1 MSKLRAAGKRRE
13 EPARTNTGSSVRGKT
28 ISQPIPFPDDDE
40 FPIRAPGTGIALPL
54 DAEGIERLRASTPA
68 TNEPDKTSPPNGN
81 AVSEFTPPRE
91 APSPPHEAQIRRA
104 TQGHKPNQPSRLRN
118 SVTSVPHSAST
129 EKPQRKKTSM
139 RSVFGRIFGKKQK
152 ISPTPS
158 EVDRGSSIVRTEQHR
173 SDPTPLHRTTQGP
186 VTHQIRSTSLPIDEF
201 NRALRS
207 HSIVAEDLPFQHI
220 ETLQN
225 IETLQHIEPSND
237 TNRDSTQEED
247 IQNRPRRATTPSR
260 PWSPNRVPG
269 YAQDFTGLSPRPA
282 SSHPRYSKLI
292 SDDEAKSAIDV
303 AVTISSQPHRRSRSV
318 SELQEA
324 ARANVVSRRR
334 SDEIKYW
341 RESYDPTGP
350 LSPMSSNK
358 AETEEPTPLEEEY
371 PIEEETEEKPQP
383 FSFGPMGEMAGMK
396 ITQAASLETKFQ
408 LLEDRMTRLERMVY
422 RVGHDGPVQLQD
434 PPKRNCR
441 ARDPPQP
448 QPAIQTSDLSLPK
461 HPRHSE
467 SQARG
472 DLRGSRQGS
481 RKRSSSYGSSL
492 PSTVSTHTSPRPDFD
507 AFPPVALLATGQ
519 PTARPISRSPTIRG
533 IVSPPPTMPDNCPL
547 TGEHFNALTNMILV
561 EQAARLQLEA
571 VVLSLQRQLQVV
583 LSSSSTPQP
592 PGSDSGAVRNPRR
605 QRETTADGRHFSSS
619 EQDDSSDDGPYDERP
634 HPDDDDV
641 FRTPTEERNP
651 YGDEIFGAAAAVR
664 SNADDGKTAPRTLSL
679 SQITLG
685 RGGVQPGLDH

>member
-40 FPIRAPGTGIALPL
+40 FPIRTPGTGIALPL
-54 DAEGIERLRASTPA
+54 DAEGIERLRVSTTA
-68 TNEPDKTSPPNGN
+68 TNESDKTSHPNGT
-81 AVSEFTPPRE
+81 AVSELTPPRE
-91 APSPPHEAQIRRA
+91 APSPPHEAQVRRA
-104 TQGHKPNQPSRLRN
+104 TQGHKPNQPSKLRN
-118 SVTSVPHSAST
+118 SVTSVPHSPST
-129 EKPQRKKTSM
+129 EKPQRKKSSM
-139 RSVFGRIFGKKQK
+139 RSVFGRFFGKKQTS
-152 ISPTPS
+152 SPTPS
-158 EVDRGSSIVRTEQHR
+158 EADRGSSSARTEQHR

-186 VTHQIRSTSLPIDEF
+186 VNHQIRSTSLPIDEF

-220 ETLQN
+220 EP
-225 IETLQHIEPSND
+225 LQHIETSND
-237 TNRDSTQEED
+237 TNRDSTQED
-247 IQNRPRRATTPSR
+247 LQNRPRRATTPSR

-292 SDDEAKSAIDV
+292 LDGEAKSAIDV
-303 AVTISSQPHRRSRSV
+303 AVTISGHLNRRSRSV

-350 LSPMSSNK
+350 LSPVSSNK
-358 AETEEPTPLEEEY
+358 AETEDPIPLEEEY
-371 PIEEETEEKPQP
+371 PMEEETEERPQP
-383 FSFGPMGEMAGMK
+383 FSFGPMGGMAGMK
-396 ITQAASLETKFQ
+396 ITQAVSLETKFQ
-408 LLEDRMTRLERMVY
+408 LLEDRLSRLERTVY
-422 RVGHDGPVQLQD
+422 RVGHDGPIQLQD
-434 PPKRNCR
+434 PPKRN
-441 ARDPPQP
+441 PPRP

-461 HPRHSE
+461 YPRHGE
-467 SQARG
+467 SRARG

-481 RKRSSSYGSSL
+481 RKRSSSYDGSSR

-533 IVSPPPTMPDNCPL
+533 IVPLPPTLPDTCPM
-547 TGEHFNALTNMILV
+547 TGEHFNALTNMILE

-571 VVLSLQRQLQVV
+571 VVLSLQRQLHVV

-605 QRETTADGRHFSSS
+605 PRDTTAEGRHHFSSS
-619 EQDDSSDDGPYDERP
+619 EQDDSSDDGPYDER
-634 HPDDDDV
+634 HHDDDV

-651 YGDEIFGAAAAVR
+651 YGDEIFGAAATA
-664 SNADDGKTAPRTLSL
+664 AAADGKTAPRTLSL

-685 RGGVQPGLDH
+685 RSGGVQPSLDH